1 MVRVGIV
8 KARDSLDLG
17 LLLKNT
23 CNAPTTTVE
32 VINAH
37 TTPIAKAIP
46 NVVNGGRGEIMF
58 AKNAAT
64 VVITARE
71 SGTDNLAQALSQ
83 DSAGS
88 EYCSLNAL
96 LAL

>member
-1 MVRVGIV
+1 MV

-17 LLLKNT
+17 LLLKDT
-23 CNAPTTTVE
+23 CSAPTTMVE

-37 TTPIAKAIP
+37 TTPIARAMP
-46 NVVNGGRGEIMF
+46 NVVSGGSGEIMF
-58 AKNAAT
+58 AKKAAT

-71 SGTDNLAQALSQ
+71 SGTDNLAQARSQ

-88 EYCSLNAL
+88 GYCSLRAL